1 VNFSGISE
9 RLAHNISA
17 ELNYS
22 EDKKEIVAYGIE
34 STILT
39 VIGFIAVLLVAY
51 PLNALLPAATAAI
64 FGGSLRK
71 LSGGAH
77 FNTPLKCLVFGTLV
91 YSFIGV
97 ISKGIIKANLYSTG
111 TLFLVL
117 IISLVIIVRLAPV
130 DCEAKPI
137 NSLSFRKNLKIA
149 SSVFIVFVC
158 VVVLLS
164 NNSLLNTGAVLGI
177 VYQTITLLPVFN
189 KKKKEVT
196 S

>member
-77 FNTPLKCLVFGTLV
+77 FNTPLKCLVFGTIQRNHQ
-91 YSFIGV
+91 S
-97 ISKGIIKANLYSTG
+97 
-111 TLFLVL
+111 
-117 IISLVIIVRLAPV
+117 
-130 DCEAKPI
+130 
-137 NSLSFRKNLKIA
+137 
-149 SSVFIVFVC
+149 
-158 VVVLLS
+158 
-164 NNSLLNTGAVLGI
+164 
-177 VYQTITLLPVFN
+177 
-189 KKKKEVT
+189 
-196 S
+196 